1 MKNTTYQTV
10 RVCWHHFC
18 WHRLRLPLRVCQR
31 FRTDQSLRNH
41 GAVAMRAPRHYCLE
55 GYRKAHYRSSPNKFR
70 SRPGWCVLSLQI
82 SKTHK
87 MKTMSKKQLR
97 QIKKRQVN
105 SRTGE
110 IEFVSPW
117 GGGKKK

>member
-1 MKNTTYQTV
+1 M
-10 RVCWHHFC
+10 
-18 WHRLRLPLRVCQR
+18 PL
-31 FRTDQSLRNH
+31 
-41 GAVAMRAPRHYCLE
+41 AVDAGHTQQFPC
-55 GYRKAHYRSSPNKFR
+55 
-70 SRPGWCVLSLQI
+70 PGWFAPFSQM

-117 GGGKKK
+117 DGGKKK

>member
-1 MKNTTYQTV
+1 MFLLSGGV
-10 RVCWHHFC
+10 VFLGGCW
-18 WHRLRLPLRVCQR
+18 
-31 FRTDQSLRNH
+31 
-41 GAVAMRAPRHYCLE
+41 
-55 GYRKAHYRSSPNKFR
+55 
-70 SRPGWCVLSLQI
+70 QI

-117 GGGKKK
+117 GGGKKKSK

>member
-1 MKNTTYQTV
+1 
-10 RVCWHHFC
+10 
-18 WHRLRLPLRVCQR
+18 L
-31 FRTDQSLRNH
+31 
-41 GAVAMRAPRHYCLE
+41 G
-55 GYRKAHYRSSPNKFR
+55 
-70 SRPGWCVLSLQI
+70 QI

-117 GGGKKK
+117 GGGRKKSK